1 MPKREENIE
10 TRFARKVQRSAPD
23 ACWEW
28 QGGIANTGYGQMSV
42 RRPDGRWTMENTHRI
57 AWKLVQGAIP
67 AGQCVLHRC
76 DNRKCVNPAH
86 LFLGTKADNIAD
98 MVSKGRQARGEKKP
112 LTTPLSAQCVA
123 AIKAALAPFTGNRV
137 RRGVVRDLAEKFGV
151 CRASVTNIGKGKTW
165 RHAS

>member
-1 MPKREENIE
+1 MPKREESIE
-10 TRFARKVQRSAPD
+10 TRFSQKVQRAAPG

-28 QGGIANTGYGQMSV
+28 QGSIANTGYGQMSV

-57 AWKLVQGAIP
+57 AWKLAHGAIP
-67 AGQCVLHRC
+67 ADQCVLHRC

-112 LTTPLSAQCVA
+112 GAKLTA
-123 AIKAALAPFTGNRV
+123 A
-137 RRGVVRDLAEKFGV
+137 VVRQMREMVKSGRTMKQVGRAIGV
-151 CRASVTNIGKGKTW
+151 SASSVCMIASGKRWG
-165 RHAS
+165 HVA